1 MRRTVRG
8 LLDVKQ
14 GELWSVKPE
23 ESVLDALRLM
33 ADKNIGAV
41 VVRDDDGALC
51 GIMSE
56 RDYARKIILASRAS
70 HDTPVSAIM
79 TAEVTTVDPQA
90 SVEDCMSLMTEGKF
104 RHLPVVDDGELVGL
118 ISIGDV
124 VRSIIDG
131 QQSMIVDLE
140 RLIVG

>member
-8 LLDVKQ
+8 LLSDKPDQV
-14 GELWSVKPE
+14 WSVAPDD
-23 ESVLDALRLM
+23 SVFDALRLM

-41 VVRDDDGALC
+41 IVLDGDRLA

-56 RDYARKIILASRAS
+56 RDYARKVILADRSS
-70 HDTPVSAIM
+70 HATAVREIM
-79 TAEVTTVDPQA
+79 TADLVTVDPQA
-90 SVEDCMSLMTEGKF
+90 TIEHCMELMTNGRF
-104 RHLPVVDDGELVGL
+104 RHLPVVDDGRLVGV

-124 VRSIIDG
+124 VRTIIES

-140 RLIVG
+140 RMIAG

>member
-8 LLDVKQ
+8 LLDTKQ
-14 GELWSVKPE
+14 GEVWSVKPDD
-23 ESVLDALRLM
+23 SVLHALRVM

-41 VVRDDDGALC
+41 LVLDDDGELC

-70 HDTPVSAIM
+70 HDTPVSTIM
-79 TAEVTTVDPQA
+79 TADVTTVDSQA
-90 SVEDCMSLMTEGKF
+90 SVEHCMELMTNGKF

-124 VRSIIDG
+124 VRSVIEG

-140 RLIVG
+140 RMIVG